1 MRRFYQESWQGIPF
15 TTFAHTRF
23 FHLADAKFY
32 SVFYEELFRRYLT
45 WDDLPQTW
53 RENKA
58 KDAHWLAMRL
68 QKMQKDCSHERPL
81 RVLSIGSGVGF
92 MERMLLKEMGS
103 GIELYVNEP
112 STVCMK
118 WLRRLIPADRIFI
131 GQPPDCL
138 SPDIFY
144 DMIYLSAVDYG
155 IPQPQLVYTLDHLR
169 YQLLPNGELVCLSAS
184 LLEEETA
191 AARFV
196 NFCKNCI
203 RGILH
208 YLGIRNQQF
217 WGWRRTQ
224 AEYRQL
230 FASTGYKDIRDGWL
244 DDGFGTYWIRGAAEE
259 APQADTAAAAPAR
272 DAGNADAETD
282 EAAEAPSKANAPEL
296 PEQPEQTEEAR
307 QA

>member
-1 MRRFYQESWQGIPF
+1 
-15 TTFAHTRF
+15 
-23 FHLADAKFY
+23 
-32 SVFYEELFRRYLT
+32 
-45 WDDLPQTW
+45 
-53 RENKA
+53 
-58 KDAHWLAMRL
+58 
-68 QKMQKDCSHERPL
+68 MQQDCSRERPL

-103 GIELYVNEP
+103 AIELYVNEP

-184 LLEEETA
+184 LLQEETL

-196 NFCKNCI
+196 NFSKNCI

-224 AEYRQL
+224 TEYRNL
-230 FASTGYKDIRDGWL
+230 FASTGYKDIEDGWL
-244 DDGFGTYWIRGAAEE
+244 DDGFGTYWIRGAAEKVR
-259 APQADTAAAAPAR
+259 QADTAQSEACA
-272 DAGNADAETD
+272 
-282 EAAEAPSKANAPEL
+282 EAASPAGAPEQAE
-296 PEQPEQTEEAR
+296 PSGQSEQAG
-307 QA
+307 QAGQSDQA